1 MFKTITS
8 ALKGTLVYGLGNIS
22 IKLIGLILFPLY
34 TEKFTVEEYG
44 VIGIL
49 DISSQ
54 VLVAILGLSL
64 SSALFRFYFDKKY
77 SGKQGEL
84 VFSTLSILIVL
95 CLGFVLIVSNFS
107 AGISSLLF
115 ESLDFE
121 KLVRIILIAA
131 ALQVVNNI
139 PTTVLRLKEKARL
152 YAITNV
158 LKVTVILV
166 TTIVFIVKMNYGIL
180 GIYYGQICGSLVY
193 LIVLSG
199 FLLKNS
205 TFRFNRPAL
214 SEMLAFST
222 PLIFSSL
229 AAVTL
234 TVLDRYS
241 LNFLVGL
248 EDVGI
253 YSTGYKIANILLFV
267 VMASQLA
274 LPTILFKNMEEKN
287 NKRLYSKVMTYNTY
301 AMMGLVI
308 FMSVFGLEIVKVLAS
323 NPDYWSGYIIIPFIS
338 LSILFNSMR
347 YLLTLNLSIVK
358 KTVVVAVIVTLMSA
372 LNLGLNILLIPL
384 YQAMGA
390 AVATMLTQ
398 LIFLLTTYFVA
409 QRYYYVPY
417 ELKKLLIILL
427 VGLLFIFLGFITNEL
442 ALYLRIIIK
451 LALCLLF
458 PVVLY
463 FMKFYEEIELTRI
476 REILKLLVHPKRLL
490 QSLKNQE

>member
-1 MFKTITS
+1 
-8 ALKGTLVYGLGNIS
+8 
-22 IKLIGLILFPLY
+22 
-34 TEKFTVEEYG
+34 
-44 VIGIL
+44 
-49 DISSQ
+49 
-54 VLVAILGLSL
+54 
-64 SSALFRFYFDKKY
+64 
-77 SGKQGEL
+77 
-84 VFSTLSILIVL
+84 
-95 CLGFVLIVSNFS
+95 
-107 AGISSLLF
+107 
-115 ESLDFE
+115 
-121 KLVRIILIAA
+121 
-131 ALQVVNNI
+131 
-139 PTTVLRLKEKARL
+139 
-152 YAITNV
+152 
-158 LKVTVILV
+158 
-166 TTIVFIVKMNYGIL
+166 
-180 GIYYGQICGSLVY
+180 
-193 LIVLSG
+193 
-199 FLLKNS
+199 
-205 TFRFNRPAL
+205 
-214 SEMLAFST
+214 
-222 PLIFSSL
+222 
-229 AAVTL
+229 
-234 TVLDRYS
+234 
-241 LNFLVGL
+241 
-248 EDVGI
+248 
-253 YSTGYKIANILLFV
+253 
-267 VMASQLA
+267 
-274 LPTILFKNMEEKN
+274 MEEKN